1 MNNVRPMISNAI
13 YQVSDNNGQTL
24 MLTETTPEA
33 DPLTEI
39 PGGTTLYVSDIQKGY
54 GKTAYSGMT
63 GWVRM
68 SDLSLMGD
76 ETDDILVESNGDDV
90 GLHVGGEA
98 VLILLRGNILNDAIH
113 MRFLLIKTPNTM
125 RIVLGRRGR

>member
-1 MNNVRPMISNAI
+1 
-13 YQVSDNNGQTL
+13 
-24 MLTETTPEA
+24 
-33 DPLTEI
+33 
-39 PGGTTLYVSDIQKGY
+39 
-54 GKTAYSGMT
+54 
-63 GWVRM
+63 
-68 SDLSLMGD
+68 MGD